1 MLKTIF
7 NFPNKYSF
15 IDDLLAGI
23 TVGIVTIPQAMAF
36 AMLAGIPP
44 IYGLY
49 GSFIPLFIYGFL
61 SSSNYLNVGP
71 VSIVS
76 IFIFDVLSNNVK
88 PFTTEY
94 INDLVILGI
103 MVGVIQFLFGV
114 FGFGKFLRHIPMSII
129 SGFIQAAAIIII
141 ISQFTTAF
149 GVEFPVHGL
158 KKIPYLFTHLH
169 ELKLN
174 TTLLFLIS
182 IIFLFLFAI
191 FLPRFPTSIFLV
203 LVTGILS
210 YLFDFEKYG
219 LLLIG
224 EVPSGLPEFI
234 FPTFSINAL
243 KYFPGALGLAIIT
256 SIGSSIMA
264 IKLEPYQPKKIK
276 LDREYMSL
284 GLAKIISSFFGSML
298 SAGSFN
304 RTILAYKI
312 GGKTQITG
320 IVSSII
326 ILFTILY
333 LTPVVYYF
341 PQSVIAALIIYSV
354 YFLFD
359 FNLMFKLWREDK
371 IELSYIFVTM
381 AITLF
386 IGLVE
391 GILLGVFIKYL
402 GDYIYKK
409 IINLS

>member
-1 MLKTIF
+1 MIKKFF
-7 NFPNKYSF
+7 NSPNNYSF
-15 IDDLLAGI
+15 QDDLLAGI
-23 TVGIVTIPQAMAF
+23 TIGIVTIPQAMAF
-36 AMLAGIPP
+36 AVLAGIPP

-49 GSFIPLFIYGFL
+49 GSFLPLLIYGLL

-71 VSIVS
+71 VSIIS
-76 IFIFDVLSNNVK
+76 IFIFNVLSQNVQ

-94 INDLVILGI
+94 INDLVILGF
-103 MVGVIQFLFGV
+103 MVGLIQLLFGV
-114 FGFGKFLRHIPMSII
+114 FGLGKYLKYIPLSII
-129 SGFIQAAAIIII
+129 SGFIQAAAILIIA
-141 ISQFTTAF
+141 SQLSTAF
-149 GVEFPVHGL
+149 GIEFPVDGL
-158 KKIPYLFTHLH
+158 KKIPYLFLNIH

-182 IIFLFLFAI
+182 LIFLFLFAK
-191 FLPRFPTSIFLV
+191 FFPRFPTSISLV
-203 LVTGILS
+203 CVTGILS
-210 YLFDFEKYG
+210 YLLDFEKHG

-224 EVPSGLPEFI
+224 DVPKGLPVFI
-234 FPTFSINAL
+234 FPTFDIDYI
-243 KYFPGALGLAIIT
+243 KYLPGAFGIAFIA

-264 IKLEPYQPKKIK
+264 LKLEPYQPNKIN
-276 LDREYMSL
+276 LNREYISL
-284 GLAKIISSFFGSML
+284 GIAKFLSSFFGSML

-326 ILFTILY
+326 ILLTILY

-371 IELSYIFVTM
+371 IELSYIFITM
-381 AITLF
+381 LATLF
-386 IGLVE
+386 IGFIE
-391 GILLGVFIKYL
+391 GILLGVFVKFF
-402 GDYIYKK
+402 GDYIFKK
-409 IINLS
+409 KINLS

>member
-1 MLKTIF
+1 MIKKFF

-15 IDDLLAGI
+15 QDDLLAGI
-23 TVGIVTIPQAMAF
+23 TIGIVTIPQAMAF
-36 AMLAGIPP
+36 ALLAGIPP

-49 GSFIPLFIYGFL
+49 GSFLPLLIYGLL

-71 VSIVS
+71 VSIIS
-76 IFIFDVLSNNVK
+76 IFIFNVLSQNVE

-94 INDLVILGI
+94 INDLVILGV
-103 MVGVIQFLFGV
+103 MVGLIQLLFGV
-114 FGFGKFLRHIPMSII
+114 FGLGKYLKYIPLSII
-129 SGFIQAAAIIII
+129 SGFIQAAAILIIA
-141 ISQFTTAF
+141 SQLSTAF
-149 GVEFPVHGL
+149 GIEFPVDGL
-158 KKIPYLFTHLH
+158 KKIPYLFLNIH

-182 IIFLFLFAI
+182 LIFLFLFAK
-191 FLPRFPTSIFLV
+191 FFPRFPTSISLV
-203 LVTGILS
+203 CVTGILS
-210 YLFDFEKYG
+210 YLLDFEKYG

-224 EVPSGLPEFI
+224 DVPKGLPVFI
-234 FPTFSINAL
+234 FPTFDIDYI
-243 KYFPGALGLAIIT
+243 KYLPGAFGIAFIA

-264 IKLEPYQPKKIK
+264 LKLEPYQPNKIN
-276 LDREYMSL
+276 LNREYISL
-284 GLAKIISSFFGSML
+284 GIAKFLSSFFGSML

-326 ILFTILY
+326 ILLTILY

-371 IELSYIFVTM
+371 VELSYIFITMTVTL
-381 AITLF
+381 LF
-386 IGLVE
+386 GLVE
-391 GILLGVFIKYL
+391 GILLGVLIKYL
-402 GDYIYKK
+402 GDYFFKK
-409 IINLS
+409 KINLS

>member
-1 MLKTIF
+1 MIKKFF

-15 IDDLLAGI
+15 QDDLLAGI
-23 TVGIVTIPQAMAF
+23 TIGIVTIPQAMAF
-36 AMLAGIPP
+36 ALLAGIPP

-49 GSFIPLFIYGFL
+49 GSFLPLLVYGLL

-71 VSIVS
+71 VSIIS
-76 IFIFDVLSNNVK
+76 IFIFNVLSQNVE

-94 INDLVILGI
+94 INDLVILGV
-103 MVGVIQFLFGV
+103 MVGLIQLLFGV
-114 FGFGKFLRHIPMSII
+114 FGLGKYLKYIPLSII
-129 SGFIQAAAIIII
+129 SGFIQAAAILIIA
-141 ISQFTTAF
+141 SQLSTAF
-149 GVEFPVHGL
+149 GIEFPVDGL
-158 KKIPYLFTHLH
+158 KKIPYLFLNIH

-182 IIFLFLFAI
+182 LIFLFLFAK
-191 FLPRFPTSIFLV
+191 FFPRFPTSISLV
-203 LVTGILS
+203 CVTGMLS
-210 YLFDFEKYG
+210 YLLDFEKHG

-224 EVPSGLPEFI
+224 DVPKGLPVFI
-234 FPTFSINAL
+234 FPTFDIDYV
-243 KYFPGALGLAIIT
+243 KYLPGAFGIAFIA

-264 IKLEPYQPKKIK
+264 LKLEPYQPNKIN
-276 LDREYMSL
+276 LNREYISL
-284 GLAKIISSFFGSML
+284 GIAKFLSSFFGSML

-326 ILFTILY
+326 ILLTILY

-359 FNLMFKLWREDK
+359 FNLMFKLWRKDK
-371 IELSYIFVTM
+371 VELSYIFITMTVTL
-381 AITLF
+381 LF
-386 IGLVE
+386 GLVE
-391 GILLGVFIKYL
+391 GILLGVLIKYL
-402 GDYIYKK
+402 GDYFFKK
-409 IINLS
+409 KINLS

>member
-1 MLKTIF
+1 MIKKFF

-15 IDDLLAGI
+15 QDDLLAGI
-23 TVGIVTIPQAMAF
+23 TIGIVTIPQAMAF
-36 AMLAGIPP
+36 ALLAGIPP

-49 GSFIPLFIYGFL
+49 GSFLPLLIYGLL

-71 VSIVS
+71 VSIIS
-76 IFIFDVLSNNVK
+76 IFIFNVLSQNVE

-94 INDLVILGI
+94 INDLIILGV
-103 MVGVIQFLFGV
+103 MVGLIQLLFGV
-114 FGFGKFLRHIPMSII
+114 FGLGKYLKYIPLSII
-129 SGFIQAAAIIII
+129 SGFIQAAAILIIA
-141 ISQFTTAF
+141 SQLSTAF
-149 GVEFPVHGL
+149 GIEFPVDGL
-158 KKIPYLFTHLH
+158 KKIPYLFLNIH

-182 IIFLFLFAI
+182 LIFLFLFAK
-191 FLPRFPTSIFLV
+191 FFPRFPTSISLV
-203 LVTGILS
+203 CITGIMS
-210 YLFDFEKYG
+210 YLLDFEKHG

-224 EVPSGLPEFI
+224 DVPKGLPVFI
-234 FPTFSINAL
+234 FPTFDIDYV
-243 KYFPGALGLAIIT
+243 KYLPGAFGIAFIA

-264 IKLEPYQPKKIK
+264 LKLEPYQPNKIN
-276 LDREYMSL
+276 LNREYISL
-284 GLAKIISSFFGSML
+284 GIAKFLSSFFGSML

-326 ILFTILY
+326 ILLTILY

-359 FNLMFKLWREDK
+359 FNLMFKLWIEDK
-371 IELSYIFVTM
+371 VELSYIFITMIVTL
-381 AITLF
+381 LF
-386 IGLVE
+386 GLVE
-391 GILLGVFIKYL
+391 GIFIGVLIKYL
-402 GDYIYKK
+402 GDYFFKK
-409 IINLS
+409 KINLS

>member
-1 MLKTIF
+1 MIKKFF

-15 IDDLLAGI
+15 QDDLLAGI
-23 TVGIVTIPQAMAF
+23 TIGIVTIPQAMAF
-36 AMLAGIPP
+36 ALLAGIPP

-49 GSFIPLFIYGFL
+49 GSFLPLLVYGLL

-71 VSIVS
+71 VSIIS
-76 IFIFDVLSNNVK
+76 IFIFNVLSQNVE

-94 INDLVILGI
+94 INDLVILGV
-103 MVGVIQFLFGV
+103 MVGLIQLLFGV
-114 FGFGKFLRHIPMSII
+114 FGLGKYLKYIPLSII
-129 SGFIQAAAIIII
+129 SGFIQAAAILIIA
-141 ISQFTTAF
+141 SQLSTAF
-149 GVEFPVHGL
+149 GIEFPVDGL
-158 KKIPYLFTHLH
+158 KKIPYLFLNIH

-182 IIFLFLFAI
+182 LIFLFLFSK
-191 FLPRFPTSIFLV
+191 FFPRFPTSISLV
-203 LVTGILS
+203 CVTGILS
-210 YLFDFEKYG
+210 YLLDFEKHG

-224 EVPSGLPEFI
+224 DVPKGLPVFI
-234 FPTFSINAL
+234 FPTFDIDYI
-243 KYFPGALGLAIIT
+243 KYLPGAFGIAFIA

-264 IKLEPYQPKKIK
+264 LKLEPYQPNKIN
-276 LDREYMSL
+276 LNREYISL
-284 GLAKIISSFFGSML
+284 GIAKFLSSFFGSML

-326 ILFTILY
+326 ILLTILY

-359 FNLMFKLWREDK
+359 FNLIFKLWREDK
-371 IELSYIFVTM
+371 VELSYIFITMIVTL
-381 AITLF
+381 LF
-386 IGLVE
+386 GLVE
-391 GILLGVFIKYL
+391 GIFLGVLVKYL
-402 GDYIYKK
+402 GDHFFKK
-409 IINLS
+409 KINLS

>member
-1 MLKTIF
+1 MIKKFF

-15 IDDLLAGI
+15 QDDLIAGI
-23 TVGIVTIPQAMAF
+23 TIGIVTIPQAMAF
-36 AMLAGIPP
+36 ALLAGIPP

-49 GSFIPLFIYGFL
+49 GSFLPLLVYGLL

-71 VSIVS
+71 VSIIS
-76 IFIFDVLSNNVK
+76 IFIFNVLSQNVE

-94 INDLVILGI
+94 INDLVILGV
-103 MVGVIQFLFGV
+103 MVGLIQLLFGV
-114 FGFGKFLRHIPMSII
+114 FGLGKYLKYIPLSII
-129 SGFIQAAAIIII
+129 SGFIQAAAILIIA
-141 ISQFTTAF
+141 SQLSTAF
-149 GVEFPVHGL
+149 GIEFPVDGL
-158 KKIPYLFTHLH
+158 NKIPYLFLNIH

-182 IIFLFLFAI
+182 LLFLFFFAK
-191 FLPRFPTSIFLV
+191 FSPRFPTSISLV
-203 LVTGILS
+203 FVTGILS
-210 YLFDFEKYG
+210 YLLDFEKYD

-224 EVPSGLPEFI
+224 DVPKGLPAFI
-234 FPTFSINAL
+234 FPNFDIDSI
-243 KYFPGALGLAIIT
+243 KYLPGAFVIAFIA

-264 IKLEPYQPKKIK
+264 LKLEPYQPNKIN
-276 LDREYMSL
+276 LNREYISL
-284 GLAKIISSFFGSML
+284 GIAKFLSSFFGSML

-326 ILFTILY
+326 ILLTILY
-333 LTPVVYYF
+333 FTPVVYYF

-371 IELSYIFVTM
+371 VELSYIFITMIVT
-381 AITLF
+381 LL

-391 GILLGVFIKYL
+391 GILLGVLIKYL
-402 GDYIYKK
+402 GDHFFKK
-409 IINLS
+409 KINLS

>member
-1 MLKTIF
+1 MIKKFF

-15 IDDLLAGI
+15 QDDLLAGI
-23 TVGIVTIPQAMAF
+23 TIGIVTIPQAMAF
-36 AMLAGIPP
+36 ALLAGIPP

-49 GSFIPLFIYGFL
+49 GSFLPLLIYGLL

-71 VSIVS
+71 VSIIS
-76 IFIFDVLSNNVK
+76 IFIFNVLSQNVE

-94 INDLVILGI
+94 INDLVILGV
-103 MVGVIQFLFGV
+103 MVGLIQLLFGV
-114 FGFGKFLRHIPMSII
+114 FGLGKYLKYIPLSII
-129 SGFIQAAAIIII
+129 SGFIQAAAILIIA
-141 ISQFTTAF
+141 SQLSTAF
-149 GVEFPVHGL
+149 GIEFPVDGL
-158 KKIPYLFTHLH
+158 KKIPYLFLNIH

-182 IIFLFLFAI
+182 LIFLFLFAK
-191 FLPRFPTSIFLV
+191 FFPRFPTSISLV
-203 LVTGILS
+203 CITGIMS
-210 YLFDFEKYG
+210 YLLDFEKHG

-224 EVPSGLPEFI
+224 DVPKGLPVFI
-234 FPTFSINAL
+234 FPTFDIDYV
-243 KYFPGALGLAIIT
+243 KYLPGAFGIAFIA

-264 IKLEPYQPKKIK
+264 LKLEPYQPNKIN
-276 LDREYMSL
+276 LNREYISL
-284 GLAKIISSFFGSML
+284 GIAKFLSSFFGSML

-326 ILFTILY
+326 ILLTILY

-359 FNLMFKLWREDK
+359 FNLMFKLWIEDK
-371 IELSYIFVTM
+371 VELSYIFITMIVTL
-381 AITLF
+381 LF
-386 IGLVE
+386 GLVE
-391 GILLGVFIKYL
+391 GIFIGVLIKYL
-402 GDYIYKK
+402 GDYFFKK
-409 IINLS
+409 KINLS

>member
-1 MLKTIF
+1 MIKKFF

-15 IDDLLAGI
+15 QDDLLAGI
-23 TVGIVTIPQAMAF
+23 TIGIVTIPQAMAF
-36 AMLAGIPP
+36 ALLAGIPP

-49 GSFIPLFIYGFL
+49 GSFLPLLVYGLL

-71 VSIVS
+71 VSIIS
-76 IFIFDVLSNNVK
+76 IFIFNVLSQNVE

-94 INDLVILGI
+94 INDLVILGV
-103 MVGVIQFLFGV
+103 MVGLIQLLFGV
-114 FGFGKFLRHIPMSII
+114 FGLGKYLKYIPLSII
-129 SGFIQAAAIIII
+129 SGFIQAAAILIIA
-141 ISQFTTAF
+141 SQLSTAF
-149 GVEFPVHGL
+149 GIEFPVDGL
-158 KKIPYLFTHLH
+158 KKIPYLFLNIH

-182 IIFLFLFAI
+182 LIFLFLFAK
-191 FLPRFPTSIFLV
+191 FFPRFPTSISLV
-203 LVTGILS
+203 CVTGILS
-210 YLFDFEKYG
+210 YLLDFEKYG

-224 EVPSGLPEFI
+224 DVPKGLPVFI
-234 FPTFSINAL
+234 FPTFDIDYI
-243 KYFPGALGLAIIT
+243 KYLPGAFGIAFIA

-264 IKLEPYQPKKIK
+264 LKLEPYQPNKIN
-276 LDREYMSL
+276 LNREYISL
-284 GLAKIISSFFGSML
+284 GIAKFLSSFFGSML

-326 ILFTILY
+326 ILLTILY

-359 FNLMFKLWREDK
+359 FNLIFKLWREDK
-371 IELSYIFVTM
+371 VELSYIFITMIVTL
-381 AITLF
+381 LF
-386 IGLVE
+386 GLVE
-391 GILLGVFIKYL
+391 GIFLGVLIKYL
-402 GDYIYKK
+402 GDHFLKK
-409 IINLS
+409 KINLS

>member
-1 MLKTIF
+1 MVKSIF

-23 TVGIVTIPQAMAF
+23 TIGIVTIPQAMAF
-36 AMLAGIPP
+36 AILAGIPP

-49 GSFIPLFIYGFL
+49 GSFIPLLIYGFL

-76 IFIFDVLSNNVK
+76 IFIFDILSKNVQ

-94 INDLVILGI
+94 INDLIILGI

-114 FGFGKFLRHIPMSII
+114 FGFGKFLRYIPLSII
-129 SGFIQAAAIIII
+129 SGFIQAAAIVIIV
-141 ISQFTTAF
+141 SQFTTAF
-149 GVEFPVHGL
+149 GIEFPVDGL
-158 KKIPYLFTHLH
+158 KKIPYLFSNLH

-182 IIFLFLFAI
+182 IIFLFIFAK
-191 FLPRFPTSIFLV
+191 FFPRFPTSISLV
-203 LVTGILS
+203 LITGILS

-224 EVPSGLPEFI
+224 EVPKGLPKII
-234 FPTFSINAL
+234 FPILDIEVL
-243 KYFPGALGLAIIT
+243 KYLPGAFGIAFIT

-264 IKLEPYQPKKIK
+264 IKLEPKQPKKIK
-276 LDREYMSL
+276 LNREYISL

-341 PQSVIAALIIYSV
+341 PQSVIAAIIVYSV

-359 FNLMFKLWREDK
+359 FDLMIKLWREDK
-371 IELSYIFVTM
+371 IELSYLLITM
-381 AITLF
+381 LFTLF
-386 IGLVE
+386 IGFVE
-391 GILLGVFIKYL
+391 GIFLGVLIKYL
-402 GDYIYKK
+402 GDYFYKK
-409 IINLS
+409 KINLS

>member
-1 MLKTIF
+1 MIKKFF

-15 IDDLLAGI
+15 QDDLLAGI
-23 TVGIVTIPQAMAF
+23 TIGIVTIPQAMAF
-36 AMLAGIPP
+36 ALLAGIPP

-49 GSFIPLFIYGFL
+49 GSFLPLLVYGLL

-71 VSIVS
+71 VSIIS
-76 IFIFDVLSNNVK
+76 IFIFNVLSQNVE

-94 INDLVILGI
+94 INDLVILGV
-103 MVGVIQFLFGV
+103 MVGLIQLLFGV
-114 FGFGKFLRHIPMSII
+114 FGLGKYLKYIPLSII
-129 SGFIQAAAIIII
+129 SGFIQAAAILIIA
-141 ISQFTTAF
+141 SQLSTAF
-149 GVEFPVHGL
+149 GIEFPVDGL
-158 KKIPYLFTHLH
+158 KKIPYLFLNIH

-182 IIFLFLFAI
+182 LIFLFLFAK
-191 FLPRFPTSIFLV
+191 FFPRFPTSISLV
-203 LVTGILS
+203 CVTGILS
-210 YLFDFEKYG
+210 YLLDFEKHG

-224 EVPSGLPEFI
+224 DVPKGLPVFI
-234 FPTFSINAL
+234 FPTFDIDYI
-243 KYFPGALGLAIIT
+243 KYLPGAFGIAFIA

-264 IKLEPYQPKKIK
+264 LKLEPYQPNKIN
-276 LDREYMSL
+276 LNREYISL
-284 GLAKIISSFFGSML
+284 GIAKFLSSFFGSML

-326 ILFTILY
+326 ILLTILY

-371 IELSYIFVTM
+371 VELSYIFITMTVTL
-381 AITLF
+381 LF
-386 IGLVE
+386 GLVE
-391 GILLGVFIKYL
+391 GIFLGVLIKYL
-402 GDYIYKK
+402 GDHFFKK
-409 IINLS
+409 KINLS

>member
-1 MLKTIF
+1 MIKKFF

-15 IDDLLAGI
+15 QDDLLAGI
-23 TVGIVTIPQAMAF
+23 TIGIVTIPQAMAF
-36 AMLAGIPP
+36 ALLAGIPP

-49 GSFIPLFIYGFL
+49 GSFLPLLVYGLL

-71 VSIVS
+71 VSIIS
-76 IFIFDVLSNNVK
+76 IFIFNVLSQNVE

-94 INDLVILGI
+94 INDLVILGV
-103 MVGVIQFLFGV
+103 MVGLIQLLFGV
-114 FGFGKFLRHIPMSII
+114 FGIGKYLKYIPLSII
-129 SGFIQAAAIIII
+129 SGFIQAAAILIIA
-141 ISQFTTAF
+141 SQLSTAF
-149 GVEFPVHGL
+149 GIEFPVDGL
-158 KKIPYLFTHLH
+158 KKIPYLFLNIH

-182 IIFLFLFAI
+182 LIFLFLFAK
-191 FLPRFPTSIFLV
+191 FFPRFPTSISLV
-203 LVTGILS
+203 CVTGILS
-210 YLFDFEKYG
+210 YLLDFEKHG

-224 EVPSGLPEFI
+224 DVPKGLPVFI
-234 FPTFSINAL
+234 FPTFDIDYI
-243 KYFPGALGLAIIT
+243 KYLPGAFGIAFIA

-264 IKLEPYQPKKIK
+264 LKLEPYQPNKIN
-276 LDREYMSL
+276 LNREYISL
-284 GLAKIISSFFGSML
+284 GIAKFLSSFFGSML

-326 ILFTILY
+326 ILLTILY

-371 IELSYIFVTM
+371 VELSYIFITMTVTL
-381 AITLF
+381 LF
-386 IGLVE
+386 GLVE
-391 GILLGVFIKYL
+391 GIFLGVLIKYL
-402 GDYIYKK
+402 GDHFLKK
-409 IINLS
+409 KINLS

>member
-7 NFPNKYSF
+7 NFPKKYF
-15 IDDLLAGI
+15 FLDDLLAGI

-158 KKIPYLFTHLH
+158 KKIPYLLTHLH

-276 LDREYMSL
+276 LNREYISL

>member
-1 MLKTIF
+1 MIKKFF

-15 IDDLLAGI
+15 QDDLLAGI
-23 TVGIVTIPQAMAF
+23 TIGIVTIPQAMAF
-36 AMLAGIPP
+36 ALLAGIPP

-49 GSFIPLFIYGFL
+49 GSFLPLLVYGLL

-71 VSIVS
+71 VSIIS
-76 IFIFDVLSNNVK
+76 IFIFNVLSQNVE

-94 INDLVILGI
+94 INDLVILGV
-103 MVGVIQFLFGV
+103 MVGLIQLLFGV
-114 FGFGKFLRHIPMSII
+114 FGLGKYLKYIPLSII
-129 SGFIQAAAIIII
+129 SGFIQAAAILIIA
-141 ISQFTTAF
+141 SQLSTAF
-149 GVEFPVHGL
+149 GIEFPVDGL
-158 KKIPYLFTHLH
+158 KKIPYLFLNIH

-182 IIFLFLFAI
+182 LIFLFLFAK
-191 FLPRFPTSIFLV
+191 FFPRFPTSISLV
-203 LVTGILS
+203 CVTGILS
-210 YLFDFEKYG
+210 YLLDFEKHG

-224 EVPSGLPEFI
+224 DVPKGLPVFI
-234 FPTFSINAL
+234 FPTFDIDYI
-243 KYFPGALGLAIIT
+243 KYLPGAFGIAFIA

-264 IKLEPYQPKKIK
+264 LKLEPYQPNKIN
-276 LDREYMSL
+276 LNREYISL
-284 GLAKIISSFFGSML
+284 GIAKFLSSFFGSML

-326 ILFTILY
+326 ILLTILY

-359 FNLMFKLWREDK
+359 FNLIFKLWREDK
-371 IELSYIFVTM
+371 VELSYIFITMIVTL
-381 AITLF
+381 LF
-386 IGLVE
+386 GLVE
-391 GILLGVFIKYL
+391 GIFLGVLIKYL
-402 GDYIYKK
+402 GDHFFKK
-409 IINLS
+409 KINLS

>member
-1 MLKTIF
+1 MIKKFF

-15 IDDLLAGI
+15 QDDLLAGI
-23 TVGIVTIPQAMAF
+23 TIGIVTIPQAMAF
-36 AMLAGIPP
+36 ALLAGIPP

-49 GSFIPLFIYGFL
+49 GSFLPLLVYGLL

-71 VSIVS
+71 VSIIS
-76 IFIFDVLSNNVK
+76 IFIFNVLSQNVE

-94 INDLVILGI
+94 INDLVILGV
-103 MVGVIQFLFGV
+103 MVGLIQLLFGV
-114 FGFGKFLRHIPMSII
+114 FGLGKYLKYIPLSII
-129 SGFIQAAAIIII
+129 SGFIQAAAILIIA
-141 ISQFTTAF
+141 SQLSTAF
-149 GVEFPVHGL
+149 GIEFPVDGL
-158 KKIPYLFTHLH
+158 KKIPYLFLNIH

-182 IIFLFLFAI
+182 LIFLFLFAK
-191 FLPRFPTSIFLV
+191 FFPRFPTSISLV
-203 LVTGILS
+203 CVTGILS
-210 YLFDFEKYG
+210 YLLDFEKYG
-219 LLLIG
+219 LILIG
-224 EVPSGLPEFI
+224 DVPKGLPVFI
-234 FPTFSINAL
+234 FPTFDIDYV
-243 KYFPGALGLAIIT
+243 KYLPGAFGIAFIA

-264 IKLEPYQPKKIK
+264 LKLEPYQPNKIN
-276 LDREYMSL
+276 LNREYISL
-284 GLAKIISSFFGSML
+284 GIAKFLSSFFGSML

-326 ILFTILY
+326 ILLTILY

-371 IELSYIFVTM
+371 VELSYIFITM
-381 AITLF
+381 TITLLF
-386 IGLVE
+386 GLVE
-391 GILLGVFIKYL
+391 GILLGVLIKYL
-402 GDYIYKK
+402 GDYFFKK
-409 IINLS
+409 KINLS

>member
-1 MLKTIF
+1 MIKKFF

-15 IDDLLAGI
+15 QDDLLAGI
-23 TVGIVTIPQAMAF
+23 TIGIVTIPQAMAF
-36 AMLAGIPP
+36 ALLAGIPP

-49 GSFIPLFIYGFL
+49 GSFLPLLIYGLL

-71 VSIVS
+71 VSIIS
-76 IFIFDVLSNNVK
+76 IFIFNVLSQNVE

-94 INDLVILGI
+94 INDLIILGV
-103 MVGVIQFLFGV
+103 MVGLIQLLFGV
-114 FGFGKFLRHIPMSII
+114 FGLGKYLKYIPLSII
-129 SGFIQAAAIIII
+129 SGFIQAAAILIIA
-141 ISQFTTAF
+141 SQLSTAF
-149 GVEFPVHGL
+149 GIEFPVDGL
-158 KKIPYLFTHLH
+158 KKIPYLFLNIH

-182 IIFLFLFAI
+182 LIFLFLFAK
-191 FLPRFPTSIFLV
+191 FFPRFPTSISLV
-203 LVTGILS
+203 CVTGIMS
-210 YLFDFEKYG
+210 YLLDFEKHG

-224 EVPSGLPEFI
+224 DVPKGLPVFI
-234 FPTFSINAL
+234 FPTFDIDYV
-243 KYFPGALGLAIIT
+243 KYLPGAFGIAFIA

-264 IKLEPYQPKKIK
+264 LKLEPYQPNKIN
-276 LDREYMSL
+276 LNREYISL
-284 GLAKIISSFFGSML
+284 GIAKFLSSFFGSML

-326 ILFTILY
+326 ILLTILY

-359 FNLMFKLWREDK
+359 FNLIFKLWREDK
-371 IELSYIFVTM
+371 VELSYIFITMIVT
-381 AITLF
+381 LLL
-386 IGLVE
+386 GLVE
-391 GILLGVFIKYL
+391 GIFLGVLIKYL
-402 GDYIYKK
+402 GDHFLKK
-409 IINLS
+409 KINLS

>member
-7 NFPNKYSF
+7 NFPKKYF
-15 IDDLLAGI
+15 FLDDLLAGI

-158 KKIPYLFTHLH
+158 KKIPYLLTHLH

-191 FLPRFPTSIFLV
+191 FLPRFPTSIFL
-203 LVTGILS
+203 
-210 YLFDFEKYG
+210 
-219 LLLIG
+219 
-224 EVPSGLPEFI
+224 FI
-234 FPTFSINAL
+234 
-243 KYFPGALGLAIIT
+243 
-256 SIGSSIMA
+256 IME
-264 IKLEPYQPKKIK
+264 IKFV
-276 LDREYMSL
+276 S
-284 GLAKIISSFFGSML
+284 
-298 SAGSFN
+298 
-304 RTILAYKI
+304 ILAMVL
-312 GGKTQITG
+312 GG
-320 IVSSII
+320 
-326 ILFTILY
+326 
-333 LTPVVYYF
+333 
-341 PQSVIAALIIYSV
+341 A
-354 YFLFD
+354 
-359 FNLMFKLWREDK
+359 
-371 IELSYIFVTM
+371 
-381 AITLF
+381 
-386 IGLVE
+386 
-391 GILLGVFIKYL
+391 
-402 GDYIYKK
+402 
-409 IINLS
+409 